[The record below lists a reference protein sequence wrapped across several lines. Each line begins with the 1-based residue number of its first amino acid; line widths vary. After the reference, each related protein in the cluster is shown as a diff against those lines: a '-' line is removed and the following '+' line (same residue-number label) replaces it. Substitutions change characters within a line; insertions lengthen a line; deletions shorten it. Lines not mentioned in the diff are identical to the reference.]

1 MKFEFGGPCGDRTHD
16 LRIKRQRLRQD
27 ARSNIRFIISVNLQV
42 IRMAHL
48 EAIHDVE
55 ATVVRLLEKY
65 GEDAALCVL
74 PQGPRTVPYLQ

>member
-1 MKFEFGGPCGDRTHD
+1 
-16 LRIKRQRLRQD
+16 
-27 ARSNIRFIISVNLQV
+27 
-42 IRMAHL
+42 MAHL

-74 PQGPRTVPYLQ
+74 PQGQRTVPYLQ